1 MTDHG
6 QITALRSAHLSARL
20 EEAINHLSLGIVIFD
35 EKREVV
41 FCNKRYREMYGLSPE
56 QVKPGTPTSE
66 LIRHRL
72 NLGLKVQIAPD
83 DYIRERVGRDIALDT
98 TVQEFTDGR
107 IIAYTV
113 YPMPG
118 GGGMAT
124 HEDITEREELNARLK
139 KQYELGREQEETL
152 RVRNFQFD
160 TAINNMSQGLCFF
173 DSDHRLI
180 VCNDRFVEIY
190 NIPADRV
197 HPGMKL
203 TEIVDL
209 RIEAGSF
216 PAMTREEYIRW
227 RNDVAVSNEAKDS
240 TVELQDGRTIK
251 IRHRPMP
258 GGGWVATHEDIT
270 EQRQSEVKIEYMAHH
285 DSLTDLANRV
295 LLNDRLEQALGRAQ
309 RERNGG
315 RPSSRP
321 RSVQGR
327 ERYVRPSLRRQ
338 AAQDRRRA
346 VARARWRDRHDR
358 ADGRR

>member
-6 QITALRSAHLSARL
+6 QISALRSAPLSARL

-41 FCNKRYREMYGLSPE
+41 FCNERYREMYGLAPE

-72 NLGLKVQIAPD
+72 DLGLKVPLAPD
-83 DYIRERVGRDIALDT
+83 DYIRARVGRDIALDT
-98 TVQEFTDGR
+98 TVQEFADGR

-190 NIPADRV
+190 TIAAQRVYPA
-197 HPGMKL
+197 MKL

-209 RIEAGSF
+209 RMEAGSF

-227 RNDVAVSNEAKDS
+227 RSDVAASNE
-240 TVELQDGRTIK
+240 
-251 IRHRPMP
+251 
-258 GGGWVATHEDIT
+258 
-270 EQRQSEVKIEYMAHH
+270 
-285 DSLTDLANRV
+285 
-295 LLNDRLEQALGRAQ
+295 
-309 RERNGG
+309 
-315 RPSSRP
+315 
-321 RSVQGR
+321 
-327 ERYVRPSLRRQ
+327 
-338 AAQDRRRA
+338 
-346 VARARWRDRHDR
+346 
-358 ADGRR
+358 

>member
-6 QITALRSAHLSARL
+6 QITARRSAPLSARL

-41 FCNKRYREMYGLSPE
+41 FCNERYREMYGLSPE

-72 NLGLKVQIAPD
+72 DLGLKVQVAPD

-98 TVQEFTDGR
+98 TVQQFADGR

-139 KQYELGREQEETL
+139 KQYELGKEQEETL

-180 VCNDRFVEIY
+180 VCNDRFVEMY
-190 NIPADRV
+190 D
-197 HPGMKL
+197 
-203 TEIVDL
+203 
-209 RIEAGSF
+209 
-216 PAMTREEYIRW
+216 IR
-227 RNDVAVSNEAKDS
+227 
-240 TVELQDGRTIK
+240 
-251 IRHRPMP
+251 
-258 GGGWVATHEDIT
+258 
-270 EQRQSEVKIEYMAHH
+270 
-285 DSLTDLANRV
+285 
-295 LLNDRLEQALGRAQ
+295 
-309 RERNGG
+309 
-315 RPSSRP
+315 
-321 RSVQGR
+321 
-327 ERYVRPSLRRQ
+327 
-338 AAQDRRRA
+338 
-346 VARARWRDRHDR
+346 ARARQPRHVADRDRRSAVRSRQLSGHDAR
-358 ADGRR
+358 